1 MASVRTR
8 RAHSRAA
15 LALACAA
22 LALLGLA
29 ALTLAPGD
37 AAGAPPGAAQDEPHG
52 RVFRGD
58 GVHPAFDREA
68 ERARIEGGASAQS
81 VIGSDERVQLTNTH
95 EYPLRAIAFLGL
107 YDKAGEFVGHCTG
120 TFISPNAL
128 LTAAHCLWSAE
139 TGWTWDIR
147 VVPGRNGDVEPYDY
161 EWAKDFWV
169 PDGWIDSEE
178 GEDWDWGV
186 IQMSSNALG
195 NTVGWFSIGVLRG
208 DTLRQPD
215 FAPAII
221 GYAGDK
227 PFGTLWGHY
236 TNAFTSVGDST
247 LTYTVDTSGGESG
260 SAVFS
265 LNSNK
270 YYYGYIVGIHVRGG
284 TNANEGSRIDMFLLN
299 DLLKGCAAMGC
310 TVDWESEAQTGP
322 TPTPTRSATATPTRT
337 PTPPATATPTR
348 TPAPSVTQPPRG
360 DFRLRMPILAADR

>member
-58 GVHPAFDREA
+58 GVHPAFAREA

-161 EWAKDFWV
+161 EWAKDWWV
-169 PDGWIDSEE
+169 PDGWINSEGGSE
-178 GEDWDWGV
+178 WDWGV
-186 IQMSSNALG
+186 IKMPSNALG
-195 NTVGWFSIGVLRG
+195 AAVGWFSIGVVRSA
-208 DTLRQPD
+208 TLQQPD
-215 FAPAII
+215 FTPAII
-221 GYAGDK
+221 GYSGDK
-227 PFGTLWGHY
+227 PLGTLWGAY
-236 TNAFTSVGDST
+236 KAAFLGVTDTT
-247 LTYTVDTSGGESG
+247 LVHDVDTYAGESG

-265 LNSNK
+265 LNSGK
-270 YYYGYIVGIHVRGG
+270 YYFGYIVGIHVRGG
-284 TNANEGSRIDMFLLN
+284 TNANEASRIDMFLLN
-299 DLLKGCAAMGC
+299 DLLNACTAMDC
-310 TVDWESEAQTGP
+310 EVDWESEATTGP
-322 TPTPTRSATATPTRT
+322 TPTPTRTATPAATATRTATPTATPTRT
-337 PTPPATATPTR
+337 PSAT
-348 TPAPSVTQPPRG
+348 VTQPPRG
-360 DFRLRMPILAADR
+360 DYRLRMPILASDR